1 MKLYVLTSMRSL
13 DVHLNL
19 NTRTI
24 GFFETFEDADLTVR
38 ECSET
43 INEDNYFKYCIIEEV
58 GFGLYKYG
66 ENRWFYKFDSDK
78 MIYELIDEPEKL
90 KCVVG
95 FYE

>member
-66 ENRWFYKFDSDK
+66 ENRWFYKLNFET
-78 MIYELIDEPEKL
+78 MIYELIDVPEEL

>member
-13 DVHLNL
+13 DVNLNL

-24 GFFETFEDADLTVR
+24 GFFETFENADLAVR
-38 ECSET
+38 EYSET
-43 INEDNYFKYCIIEEV
+43 INEDNYYRYCVIEEV
-58 GFGLYKYG
+58 GFGLYHYG

-95 FYE
+95 FYA